1 MDTIYTVFID
11 TAPAFFSCFWFIWE
25 LGSRV
30 HRLMRGMRN
39 DQHLP
44 MHRVLVAVITHL
56 RWWKTV
62 RQTPCRKDMNLRF
75 N

>member
-1 MDTIYTVFID
+1 MDTIIKSFVGC
-11 TAPAFFSCFWFIWE
+11 FFLLLLVYLG

-30 HRLMRGMRN
+30 RRLMRGMRN

-75 N
+75 S